1 MRMNELVE
9 VYESTRRRSRVA
21 PTWRLRL
28 VARRV
33 RRSLQRER
41 TEADQVRL
49 VAIEHELVTR
59 GVCAARTLPVRAY
72 AQRRPAKP

>member
-1 MRMNELVE
+1 MNELVE
-9 VYESTRRRSRVA
+9 VYEATRRRSRAA

-33 RRSLQRER
+33 RRSIQDRAV
-41 TEADQVRL
+41 EADQVRL

-59 GVCAARTLPVRAY
+59 GVCASRTLPVRAY
-72 AQRRPAKP
+72 AMRRPAKP